1 MTTEQ
6 RIEALDTKVSKLTE
20 SLETSVRRQRITIA
34 ALVLVAVAAAVMA
47 AAPQSRDAEFNTVT
61 ARQSVIVNDAG
72 VPQVGWS

>member
-6 RIEALDTKVSKLTE
+6 RIEALHTKVSKSTE
-20 SLETSVRRQRITIA
+20 SLETSVRRQHITIT
-34 ALVLVAVAAAVMA
+34 ALVLVAVAAAVMG

-61 ARQSVIVNDAG
+61 ARQLVIVNDAG

>member
-1 MTTEQ
+1 MPTEQ

-61 ARQSVIVNDAG
+61 ARQLVIVNDAG

>member
-1 MTTEQ
+1 MTAEQ

-61 ARQSVIVNDAG
+61 ARQLVIVNDAG
-72 VPQVGWS
+72 VPQVGGS